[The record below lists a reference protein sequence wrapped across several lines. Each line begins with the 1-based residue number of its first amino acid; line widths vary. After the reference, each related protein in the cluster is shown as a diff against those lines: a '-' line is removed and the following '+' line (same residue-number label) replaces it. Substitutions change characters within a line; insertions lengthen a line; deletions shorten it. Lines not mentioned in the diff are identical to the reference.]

1 MNQPMRPRRHDA
13 SLPENT
19 TRSAMSRLART
30 IIRHRRLVMIC
41 WLVALLAGGFAS
53 GRVSDRLTYDWALPG
68 QPGYQTAQKVLTTFG
83 NGGNSTPIL
92 LTVSAP
98 PGESLTGQMP
108 QVDAAFSQL
117 RHQLPQLRVVD
128 YGVTGSKVFVAA
140 DGSVAYALVFEPAV
154 QDLGTEHTVTNLGN
168 QAEASVA
175 RALPGD
181 RVGLTGLSQLES
193 GGSSNGP
200 GVLAETL
207 IGAVGA
213 LVVLAFVFAS
223 FLAFIPLVV
232 AAVSIL
238 TTLLIVLGL
247 SYLTQVSFIVE
258 FLAALVGLGVAID
271 YSLLLVTR
279 WREERARG
287 VANHDAVVRAVETA
301 GRSIVISG
309 LTVAVGLVALV
320 VLPVPALRSTGIG
333 GMLIPLISILVVN
346 TLLPALLAGI
356 GPRIDWPRIRKE
368 GQASR
373 AWSGWARMVTRYRI
387 PAALVALGVLVVLAL
402 PVFGIKLGE
411 TSVSAFS
418 QTGSARVAYNAL
430 ADGGIPGGA
439 LTPVEVLTT
448 AQAAPTT
455 VTALRNLPGVSAAV
469 LPAGSSGT
477 RGDLSDIIAIPG
489 QPTVNN
495 TTLAPVRAIQAR
507 VKNTP
512 GVIGVTGEGPIEQ
525 DFNHAVF
532 GNFPLMFAIIA
543 MLTFLLL
550 ARAFRSAV
558 LAGKAVLL
566 NLLSL
571 AATFGLLT
579 WFWQEGHGS
588 SALFG
593 IPATGAITFW
603 LPLMIFAF
611 LFGLSMDYEV
621 FILTRV
627 REEYD
632 RGGNTSRAVVEGL
645 ARTGR
650 LVTCAAL
657 ILFLAFASLASDPD
671 TDIKVLATGLGAGIL
686 LDATVIRAFLVPALI
701 ALLGQWNWW
710 TPRPLRR
717 GGYIDD
723 GQDVA
728 QGTPL
733 TCPGERGPVRPPSG
747 PRGSA

>member
-1 MNQPMRPRRHDA
+1 MNQPMQPRRHDI
-13 SLPENT
+13 SSPEKT
-19 TRSAMSRLART
+19 AGSAMSRLAWAA
-30 IIRHRRLVMIC
+30 IRHRRLVMVF

-68 QPGYQTAQKVLTTFG
+68 QPGYQTAQQVLTTFG
-83 NGGNSTPIL
+83 NGGNSTPVL
-92 LTVSAP
+92 LAVSP
-98 PGESLTGQMP
+98 PAGESLIRRMP

-128 YGVTGSKVFVAA
+128 YGVTGSKAFVAA
-140 DGSVAYALVFEPAV
+140 NGSVAYALVFEPAV
-154 QDLGTEHTVTNLGN
+154 EDLGSERTVTNLGN
-168 QAEASVA
+168 QAEAIVA

-207 IGAVGA
+207 IGAAGA

-223 FLAFIPLVV
+223 FLALIPLVV

-247 SYLTQVSFIVE
+247 SYLTQVSFVVE

-287 VANHDAVVRAVETA
+287 VANHDAAVRAVETA
-301 GRSIVISG
+301 GRSVVISG
-309 LTVAVGLVALV
+309 LTVAVGLVALA

-346 TLLPALLAGI
+346 TLLPALLASI
-356 GPRIDWPRIRKE
+356 GPRIDWPRVRRE
-368 GQASR
+368 GRASR
-373 AWSGWARMVTRYRI
+373 AWSAWARQVTKYRI
-387 PAALVALGVLVVLAL
+387 PAAVVALGVLVVAAL
-402 PVFGIKLGE
+402 PVFGLKLGE

-418 QTGSARVAYNAL
+418 KTGPARVAYNTL
-430 ADGGIPGGA
+430 ATGGIPSGA
-439 LTPVEVLTT
+439 LTPVEVLAT
-448 AQAAPTT
+448 AQAAPAT
-455 VTALRNLPGVSAAV
+455 VVALRNLPGVSAAV
-469 LPAGSSGT
+469 LPAGPSGT

-507 VKNTP
+507 VKNIP

-543 MLTFLLL
+543 VLTFLLL

-632 RGGNTSRAVVEGL
+632 RSGNTSQAVIEGL

-686 LDATVIRAFLVPALI
+686 LDATVVRAFLVPALI
-701 ALLGQWNWW
+701 AILGRWNWW
-710 TPRPLRR
+710 IPRPLRR
-717 GGYIDD
+717 TLLLAETGISAE
-723 GQDVA
+723 QPA
-728 QGTPL
+728 A
-733 TCPGERGPVRPPSG
+733 RGPRTG
-747 PRGSA
+747 IDA

>member
-1 MNQPMRPRRHDA
+1 MR
-13 SLPENT
+13 
-19 TRSAMSRLART
+19 RLARAT
-30 IIRHRRLVMIC
+30 IRHRKLVIAL
-41 WLVALLAGGFAS
+41 WLVALLLGGFAS
-53 GRVSDRLTYDWALPG
+53 GRVSNRLTYDWALPG
-68 QPGYQTAQKVLTTFG
+68 QPGYQTAQKVLATFG
-83 NGGNSTPIL
+83 NGGNSTPVL

-98 PGESLTGQMP
+98 PGRSLAPQMP
-108 QVDAAFSQL
+108 QVDAAFSRL
-117 RHQLPQLRVVD
+117 RRQLPQLRVVD
-128 YGVTGSKVFVAA
+128 HGVTGSKAFLAA
-140 DGSVAYALVFEPAV
+140 NGSAAYALVFEPAV
-154 QDLGTEHTVTNLGN
+154 GNLSSESIVTKLGN
-168 QAEASVA
+168 SAEAIMA
-175 RALPGD
+175 GALPGD

-193 GGSSNGP
+193 GSSSNGP

-207 IGAVGA
+207 IGGAGA
-213 LVVLAFVFAS
+213 LLVLVFVFAS
-223 FLAFIPLVV
+223 LLALVPLLV

-238 TTLLIVLGL
+238 TTLLVVLGL
-247 SYLTQVSFIVE
+247 SYVTQVSFIVE

-287 VANHDAVVRAVETA
+287 AANHDAVIRAVETA
-301 GRSIVISG
+301 GRSVVVSG

-333 GMLIPLISILVVN
+333 GMLIPLISVLVVN

-356 GPRIDWPRIRKE
+356 GPRIDWPRVRKE
-368 GQASR
+368 SHPSR
-373 AWSGWARMVTRYRI
+373 AWSAWARHVTRHRI
-387 PAALVALGVLVVLAL
+387 PAAVVALGVLVVAAL
-402 PVFGIKLGE
+402 PVFGLKLGE

-418 QTGSARVAYNAL
+418 KTGPARAAYDTLTA
-430 ADGGIPGGA
+430 GGIPSGA
-439 LTPVEVLTT
+439 LTPVEILTT
-448 AQAAPTT
+448 AHAAPAT
-455 VTALRNLPGVSAAV
+455 VVALRNLPGISTAV
-469 LPAGSSGT
+469 LPAGATGT
-477 RGDLSDIIAIPG
+477 RSGLSDIIAIPA

-507 VKNTP
+507 LDHSP
-512 GVIGVTGEGPIEQ
+512 GVIGVTGEGPVEQ

-532 GNFPLMFAIIA
+532 GNFPIMFAVIA
-543 MLTFLLL
+543 VLTFLLL

-571 AATFGLLT
+571 AAIFGLVT
-579 WFWQEGHGS
+579 WFWQEGNGS

-632 RGGNTSRAVVEGL
+632 RTRNTSQAVVEGL

-657 ILFLAFASLASDPD
+657 ILFLAFASLAADPD
-671 TDIKVLATGLGAGIL
+671 TDLKVLATGLGAGIL

-701 ALLGQWNWW
+701 AILGRWNWW
-710 TPRPLRR
+710 IPRPLRR
-717 GGYIDD
+717 ALFLADT
-723 GQDVA
+723 
-728 QGTPL
+728 GTPAQQPDAL
-733 TCPGERGPVRPPSG
+733 TQSQ
-747 PRGSA
+747 A